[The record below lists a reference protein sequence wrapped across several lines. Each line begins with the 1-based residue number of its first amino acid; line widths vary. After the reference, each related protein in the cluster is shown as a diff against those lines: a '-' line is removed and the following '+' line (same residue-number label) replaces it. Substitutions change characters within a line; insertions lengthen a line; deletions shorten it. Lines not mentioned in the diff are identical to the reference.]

1 MKATQ
6 YDFAATLGGS
16 TVDKEAGVIRG
27 VSIITSGVTAK
38 GHNLEVDET
47 TLAQMLAC
55 ATTKKKVAVKWNHKT
70 GADAVAGYLKNF
82 RVEGNKLKADWHLLK
97 THERFNHALEL
108 AEEMPEQV
116 GLSASFMGQSELA
129 DGTKVFDP
137 DEKTKTQFTIVDGK
151 RVPLPKGKKIY
162 ARCKDLASVDLVA
175 SPAANPS
182 GLFEEGSVDTPAEVM
197 ADKPTPGGEP
207 TLADVMA
214 GLTSLSA
221 AITSQ
226 GERLGA
232 LETFHQEFS
241 AALEAEDEELE
252 EEPETAT
259 EFDSIEG
266 SLRYLSER
274 LEQIEDEKETAAQEH
289 AFSVIENKMSELME
303 LNEELAEQNAA
314 MAHALKEF
322 AAKTKSTVRFSA
334 TTEGGIEPI
343 IESREGSGKQTA
355 FQARVKALKAEGKTG
370 PEAISFAVGEDPDRY
385 EQHLEAIGAKSR
397 TF

>member
-38 GHNLEVDET
+38 GHNLEVDDT
-47 TLAQMLAC
+47 TLEQMLSC

-97 THERFNHALEL
+97 KHERFGHALEL

-137 DEKTKTQFTIVDGK
+137 DEKMKTQFTMKDGK
-151 RVPLPKGKKIY
+151 RVPLPKGTKIY

-232 LETFHQEFS
+232 LETFHQEFT
-241 AALEAEDEELE
+241 AALAEDELE
-252 EEPETAT
+252 EEPEGNV
-259 EFDSIEG
+259 EFDSLEG

-289 AFSVIENKMSELME
+289 AFSVIENKVSELME

-322 AAKTKSTVRFSA
+322 ASKTKSTVRFSA
-334 TTEGGIEPI
+334 TSEGGIEPV
-343 IESREGSGKQTA
+343 IEPREGSGKLTA
-355 FQARVKALKAEGKTG
+355 FQARVKELKAGGKTG
-370 PEAISFAVGEDPDRY
+370 PEAISLAVGEDPDRY
-385 EQHLEAIGAKSR
+385 EQHLEAIGAKNR